1 MRNRAFLRGPFP
13 FASGPQTRYPGG
25 MPSPSNDNLHKALLP
40 QGLRDLLPPDAEAE
54 AEAVGKL
61 IAVLA
66 GHGYERVKPPLAEFE
81 ENLLSG
87 AGASMA
93 PETFR
98 LMDPIS
104 QRMIGLRADMTT
116 QIARIAGTRLANA
129 PRPLRLCYAG
139 EALRVKGSDMQPERQ
154 IGQVGA
160 ELIGS
165 DVIAADIEAVTLAA
179 EALASLG
186 IDGLSVDLTLPTLV
200 PAVCRAGGISGSVFE
215 ELRRALDHKDAA
227 GVKAAGGKTAT
238 LLQKLLGAAGA
249 AAPALKAIA
258 ALDLAPEA
266 AAERARLVAVAEQL
280 AKAMPSLAIT
290 VDPVENRGF
299 EYHTGVSFSFFA
311 RGLKTELGRGGR
323 YRTANEAAA
332 AEDATGFTLYTEAVR
347 EAMTPHR
354 PAPRLYVPAG
364 GDAAAASRWRTQGY
378 VTVAGLVP
386 VKDAAAEARR
396 LGCGFVL
403 EGEKAVSI

>member
-1 MRNRAFLRGPFP
+1 M
-13 FASGPQTRYPGG
+13 PG
-25 MPSPSNDNLHKALLP
+25 PSNDNLHKALLP

-54 AEAVGKL
+54 AEAVGRL

-66 GHGYERVKPPLAEFE
+66 GHGYERVKPPLMEFE
-81 ENLLSG
+81 ENLLAG
-87 AGASMA
+87 AGAAMA

-116 QIARIAGTRLANA
+116 QIARIAGTRLANT
-129 PRPLRLCYAG
+129 PRPVRLCYAG
-139 EALRVKGSDMQPERQ
+139 EALRVRGSDMQPERQ

-165 DVIAADIEAVTLAA
+165 DAIAADIEAVTLAA
-179 EALASLG
+179 EALTSLG
-186 IDGLSVDLTLPTLV
+186 IDALSVDLTLPTLV
-200 PAVCRAGGISGSVFE
+200 PAVCRAAGISAAALDDV
-215 ELRRALDHKDAA
+215 RRALDHKDSAA
-227 GVKAAGGKTAT
+227 VAAAGGKAAMV
-238 LLQKLLGAAGA
+238 LQKLLAAAGEA
-249 AAPALKAIA
+249 ASALKAIA

-280 AKAMPSLAIT
+280 AKTMPSLAIT
-290 VDPVENRGF
+290 IDPVENRGF

-311 RGLKTELGRGGR
+311 RGIKTELGRGGR
-323 YRTANEAAA
+323 YRTGNEAGA
-332 AEDATGFTLYTEAVR
+332 AEDATGFTLYTEAVLS
-347 EAMTPHR
+347 AMTPHR

-364 GDAAAASRWRTQGY
+364 SDAVAASRWRAQGY

-386 VKDAAAEARR
+386 AKDAAAEAQR
-396 LGCGFVL
+396 LGCSHVL
-403 EGEKAVSI
+403 DGEKAVSV

>member
-1 MRNRAFLRGPFP
+1 M
-13 FASGPQTRYPGG
+13 PG
-25 MPSPSNDNLHKALLP
+25 PSNDNLHKALLP

-54 AEAVGKL
+54 AEAVGRL

-66 GHGYERVKPPLAEFE
+66 GHGYERVKPPLMEFE
-81 ENLLSG
+81 ENLLAG
-87 AGASMA
+87 AGTAMA

-116 QIARIAGTRLANA
+116 QIARIAGTRLANT
-129 PRPLRLCYAG
+129 PRPVRLCYAG
-139 EALRVKGSDMQPERQ
+139 EALRVRGSDMQPERQ

-165 DVIAADIEAVTLAA
+165 DAIAADIEAVTLAA
-179 EALASLG
+179 EALTSLG
-186 IDGLSVDLTLPTLV
+186 IDALSVDLTLPTLV
-200 PAVCRAGGISGSVFE
+200 PAVCRAAGISAAALDDV
-215 ELRRALDHKDAA
+215 RRALDHKDSAA
-227 GVKAAGGKTAT
+227 VAAAGGKAAMV
-238 LLQKLLGAAGA
+238 LQKLLAAAGEA
-249 AAPALKAIA
+249 ASALKAIA

-280 AKAMPSLAIT
+280 AKTMPSLAIT
-290 VDPVENRGF
+290 IDPVENRGF

-311 RGLKTELGRGGR
+311 RGIKTELGRGGR
-323 YRTANEAAA
+323 YRTGNEAGA
-332 AEDATGFTLYTEAVR
+332 AEDATGFTLYTEAVLS
-347 EAMTPHR
+347 AMTPHR

-364 GDAAAASRWRTQGY
+364 SDAVAASRWRAQGY

-386 VKDAAAEARR
+386 AKDAAAEAQR
-396 LGCGFVL
+396 LGCSHVL
-403 EGEKAVSI
+403 DGEKAVSV

>member
-1 MRNRAFLRGPFP
+1 M
-13 FASGPQTRYPGG
+13 
-25 MPSPSNDNLHKALLP
+25 
-40 QGLRDLLPPDAEAE
+40 
-54 AEAVGKL
+54 
-61 IAVLA
+61 IA
-66 GHGYERVKPPLAEFE
+66 
-81 ENLLSG
+81 
-87 AGASMA
+87 
-93 PETFR
+93 
-98 LMDPIS
+98 
-104 QRMIGLRADMTT
+104 LRADMTT
-116 QIARIAGTRLANA
+116 QIARIAGTRLANT

-165 DVIAADIEAVTLAA
+165 DAIAADIEAVTLAA
-179 EALASLG
+179 AALSSLG

-200 PAVCRAGGISGSVFE
+200 PAVCRAAGISGAALD
-215 ELRRALDHKDAA
+215 ELRRALDHKDSAA
-227 GVKAAGGKTAT
+227 VKAAGKAET
-238 LLQKLLGAAGA
+238 LLQKLLAAAGA

-258 ALDLAPEA
+258 TLDLAPEA

-290 VDPVENRGF
+290 IDPVESRGF

-311 RGLKTELGRGGR
+311 RGVKTALGRGGR
-323 YRTANEAAA
+323 YRTGNGAAGA
-332 AEDATGFTLYTEAVR
+332 GEDATGFTLYTEAVL

-364 GDAAAASRWRTQGY
+364 SDAAPAARWRSQGY

-386 VKDAAAEARR
+386 AKDAAAEARR
-396 LGCGFVL
+396 LGCSHVL
-403 EGEKAVSI
+403 DGEKAVSV

>member
-1 MRNRAFLRGPFP
+1 M
-13 FASGPQTRYPGG
+13 PG
-25 MPSPSNDNLHKALLP
+25 PSNDNLHKALLP

-54 AEAVGKL
+54 AEAVGRL

-66 GHGYERVKPPLAEFE
+66 GRGYERVKPPLMEFE
-81 ENLLSG
+81 ENLLAG
-87 AGASMA
+87 AGAAMA

-116 QIARIAGTRLANA
+116 QIARIAGTRLANT
-129 PRPLRLCYAG
+129 PRPVRLCYAG
-139 EALRVKGSDMQPERQ
+139 EALRVRGSDMQPERQ

-165 DVIAADIEAVTLAA
+165 DAIAADIEAVTLAA
-179 EALASLG
+179 EALTSLG

-200 PAVCRAGGISGSVFE
+200 PAVCRVAGISAAALDEV
-215 ELRRALDHKDAA
+215 RRALDHKDSAA
-227 GVKAAGGKTAT
+227 VAAAGGKAAMV
-238 LLQKLLGAAGA
+238 LQKLLAAAGEA
-249 AAPALKAIA
+249 ASALKAIA

-280 AKAMPSLAIT
+280 AKTMPSLAIT
-290 VDPVENRGF
+290 IDPVENRGF

-311 RGLKTELGRGGR
+311 RGIKTELGRGGR
-323 YRTANEAAA
+323 YRTGNGEAGAG
-332 AEDATGFTLYTEAVR
+332 EDATGFTLYTEAVLS
-347 EAMTPHR
+347 AMTPHR
-354 PAPRLYVPAG
+354 SAPRLYVPAG
-364 GDAAAASRWRTQGY
+364 SDAVAASRWRAQGY

-386 VKDAAAEARR
+386 AKDAAAEAQR
-396 LGCGFVL
+396 LGCSHVL
-403 EGEKAVSI
+403 DGEKAISLG

>member
-1 MRNRAFLRGPFP
+1 M
-13 FASGPQTRYPGG
+13 PG
-25 MPSPSNDNLHKALLP
+25 PSNDNLHKALLP

-54 AEAVGKL
+54 AAAVATL
-61 IAVLA
+61 IGVLA
-66 GHGYERVKPPLAEFE
+66 SHGYERVKPPLMEFE

-87 AGASMA
+87 AGAAMA

-116 QIARIAGTRLANA
+116 QVARIAGTRLAKA

-139 EALRVKGSDMQPERQ
+139 QALRVKGSDMRPERQ

-165 DVIAADIEAVTLAA
+165 DALAADVEVVMLAA
-179 EALASLG
+179 EALGTLG

-200 PAVCRAGGISGSVFE
+200 PAICREAGVAGAQLD

-227 GVKAAGGKTAT
+227 GVAAAGGKAAS
-238 LLQKLLGAAGA
+238 LLQKLLASAGA
-249 AAPALKAIA
+249 AQPALKTIA
-258 ALDLAPEA
+258 GLSLAAEA
-266 AAERARLVAVAEQL
+266 AGERARLVAVAGGL
-280 AKAMPSLAIT
+280 AAAVPGLSIT
-290 VDPVENRGF
+290 IDPVESRGF

-311 RGLKTELGRGGR
+311 RGSKTELGRGGR
-323 YRTANEAAA
+323 YRTGVGEG
-332 AEDATGFTLYTEAVR
+332 EDATGFTLYTEAVL
-347 EAMTPHR
+347 EAMTAHK

-364 GDAAAASRWRTQGY
+364 GNATAAARWRSQGY

-386 VKDAAAEARR
+386 VKDATAEARR
-396 LGCGFVL
+396 LGCQHVL
-403 EGEKAVSI
+403 EGEKIVGV